1 MTTLYNN
8 IPQANIPVVSSSDPT
23 VKTFNNFYQ
32 IPIQL
37 NNTVLIAIQSYFE
50 SRGFSPS
57 AAESVGII
65 ILSQA
70 TKDGLNALTILDTLR
85 GLTDVQ
91 ISALVGEI
99 LNYNRFKTSSLGITN
114 TVIPADEIQRNILL

>member
-1 MTTLYNN
+1 
-8 IPQANIPVVSSSDPT
+8 VSSSDPT

-37 NNTVLIAIQSYFE
+37 DNTVLIAIQSYFE
-50 SRGFSPS
+50 SRGFSAG